1 MRLNVILFGKRVVAS
16 PYTLGPLP
24 AAPLAHHL
32 LESLDR
38 KPEQTAVVDGISGEI
53 TSRKKLKEGILRTS
67 SSFQNL
73 LDPGSTVAVSLPN
86 IPQYLLPVLG
96 AIHAGSSVCL
106 FNPVYTPEET
116 KHAMQLTKPKAVV
129 TTAISLPSILPSLPE
144 GTKLI
149 LVGPGPPDSTAIP
162 FSSML
167 TSPPADALST
177 PGSTPESLLDTV
189 ALMPFSSGT
198 TGLPKAVCLSH
209 RNVVSHL
216 TQTRHPQ
223 FGSAGSGMNVLSL
236 LPMFHMYGMTMTLTT
251 LLKESWVT
259 TLPRF
264 TLDTFLHAIQ
274 EHKVNHLP
282 IVPPIA
288 TVLAKHPDVE
298 KYDLSSVSAIICAA
312 APLSKEIQSQLF
324 ARTKVDRF
332 RNGYGMSEMVA
343 AGIVPHPDT
352 AKRTMAKGSIGQV
365 MAGMEGRVV
374 SLETGEDVNPGEE
387 GEILLRGPNVMIGY
401 LGNPGATAATIDS
414 EGWIHTGD
422 VGNYDED
429 GDWFITDRLKELIK
443 VKGFQVA
450 PAELEALLLSVPGV
464 QDAGVIGIPDD
475 DSGEVPRAFLVK
487 APGSTITEEGICK
500 EVATRVASYKQ
511 LKGGVVFLEALP
523 RSLAGKLLRKELRT
537 L

>member
-16 PYTLGPLP
+16 PYNLGPIP
-24 AAPLAHHL
+24 TAPLAHHL
-32 LESLDR
+32 LESLAR
-38 KPEQTAVVDGISGEI
+38 KPDQTALIDGISGET
-53 TSRKKLKEGILRTS
+53 TSREKLREGILRMS
-67 SSFQNL
+67 SSFKNL
-73 LDPGSTVAVSLPN
+73 LEPGSTVAVSLPN
-86 IPQYLLPVLG
+86 IPQYVLPVLG
-96 AIHAGSSVCL
+96 AIHAGSRVCL
-106 FNPVYTPEET
+106 FNPIYTPEET
-116 KHAMQLTKPKAVV
+116 SHAMQLTKPKAVV
-129 TTAISLPSILPSLPE
+129 TTAISLPSILPSLNE

-149 LVGPGPPDSTAIP
+149 LVGPGPPNNSAIP
-162 FSSML
+162 FSSLLASNPADDGL
-167 TSPPADALST
+167 TSST
-177 PGSTPESLLDTV
+177 SNSHLDTV

-209 RNVVSHL
+209 RNVVSQL
-216 TQTRHPQ
+216 AQTRHPQ
-223 FGSAGSGMNVLSL
+223 FGHAASGMNVLAL
-236 LPMFHMYGMTMTLTT
+236 LPMFHMYGMVMTLTT

-264 TLDTFLHAIQ
+264 TLESFLHAIQ
-274 EHKVNHLP
+274 EHKINHLP

-298 KYDLSSVSAIICAA
+298 KYDISSVSAIICAA

-332 RNGYGMSEMVA
+332 RNGYGMSEMVG

-374 SLETGEDVNPGEE
+374 SVETGEDVSPGEE
-387 GEILLRGPNVMIGY
+387 GEILLKGPNVMTGY
-401 LGNPGATAATIDS
+401 LGNAGATAATIDS

-422 VGNYDED
+422 VGKYDED

-450 PAELEALLLSVPGV
+450 PAELEALLLSLPGV
-464 QDAGVIGIPDD
+464 Q
-475 DSGEVPRAFLVK
+475 VPFH
-487 APGSTITEEGICK
+487 
-500 EVATRVASYKQ
+500 
-511 LKGGVVFLEALP
+511 
-523 RSLAGKLLRKELRT
+523 
-537 L
+537 